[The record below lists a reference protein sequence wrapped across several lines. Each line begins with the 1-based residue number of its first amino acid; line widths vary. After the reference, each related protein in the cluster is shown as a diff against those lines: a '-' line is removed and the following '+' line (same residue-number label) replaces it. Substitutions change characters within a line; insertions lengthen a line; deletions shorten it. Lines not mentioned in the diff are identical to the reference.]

1 MCKREGEGLNLSRL
15 HHGLPYTA
23 MDVLDAQLMVVQRL
37 VRHVL
42 LPREILAAH

>member
-1 MCKREGEGLNLSRL
+1 
-15 HHGLPYTA
+15 

-42 LPREILAAH
+42 LPRELLAA